1 MTRENTESLAAIL
14 TRSALRQEAGG
25 RSFGRGEEY
34 YAEGRVKSLAVT
46 VGVLKAVVKGN
57 RAYQVRLKAVA
68 GRLEGD
74 CSCPVGQDGDFC
86 KHCVAV
92 GLAWLGS
99 GAKPEANLKDGGR
112 GATVGDLRSYLAGL
126 EKSELVDLVM
136 GKTQDDDRWRRSLT
150 LRAAGKGG
158 GRADLDVYKNALDEA
173 LDADDFIGWDEVF
186 DYATGVEDAVSSI
199 AGLLKKGRADEV
211 IELCEYAIA
220 GVERAMENVDDS
232 DGSMG
237 TILAQIQETH
247 LRACRKARPDPEALA
262 RRLFK
267 MEMETEYCSFSGAA
281 QTYRAVLG
289 KKGLESY
296 RRLAEAEWA
305 KVAPLGPGQKDKDAY
320 GGRYRITQIMET
332 LATLTG
338 DVESLV
344 DVMKRDLSSVSR
356 FLGIAEIYK
365 EARRKDAA
373 LEWAE
378 KAIRAFPEAMDSSLS
393 EFLAVEYEARGRF
406 DEAMDL
412 MWKEFVDDPGLV
424 GYQDLKRHAQ
434 KAGGW
439 PIWREKAL
447 EILRHPQ
454 DEWRRRQDR
463 SELVWVYLW
472 EKDDKNAWKVAK
484 EGGCSLDLWLRLA
497 VAREKAHPE
506 DALEAYRRLIDPT
519 LYLKN
524 NESYRQ
530 TVERLGKIRTLLSR
544 LGRDA
549 DFAPYVASVREA
561 HKPKRNFLK
570 LLDQAR
576 WG

>member
-1 MTRENTESLAAIL
+1 
-14 TRSALRQEAGG
+14 
-25 RSFGRGEEY
+25 
-34 YAEGRVKSLAVT
+34 VKSLAVT

-237 TILAQIQETH
+237 TILARRPWRGDCSRWKWKQNIV
-247 LRACRKARPDPEALA
+247 LFPARPKPI
-262 RRLFK
+262 
-267 MEMETEYCSFSGAA
+267 
-281 QTYRAVLG
+281 
-289 KKGLESY
+289 GLS
-296 RRLAEAEWA
+296 W
-305 KVAPLGPGQKDKDAY
+305 G
-320 GGRYRITQIMET
+320 
-332 LATLTG
+332 
-338 DVESLV
+338 
-344 DVMKRDLSSVSR
+344 KRDSNLT
-356 FLGIAEIYK
+356 ADWP
-365 EARRKDAA
+365 RRSGPR
-373 LEWAE
+373 W
-378 KAIRAFPEAMDSSLS
+378 RRW
-393 EFLAVEYEARGRF
+393 VRGR
-406 DEAMDL
+406 
-412 MWKEFVDDPGLV
+412 
-424 GYQDLKRHAQ
+424 
-434 KAGGW
+434 
-439 PIWREKAL
+439 
-447 EILRHPQ
+447 
-454 DEWRRRQDR
+454 
-463 SELVWVYLW
+463 
-472 EKDDKNAWKVAK
+472 
-484 EGGCSLDLWLRLA
+484 
-497 VAREKAHPE
+497 
-506 DALEAYRRLIDPT
+506 
-519 LYLKN
+519 
-524 NESYRQ
+524 
-530 TVERLGKIRTLLSR
+530 KIRMPM
-544 LGRDA
+544 A
-549 DFAPYVASVREA
+549 DVIGS
-561 HKPKRNFLK
+561 PKSWRPLPP
-570 LLDQAR
+570 
-576 WG
+576 